1 MGYAEN
7 IRLLFIVITMI
18 VIGTVSIVRV
28 GTIDLHAILTTAAI
42 LVPAIV
48 VMGYL
53 GQKIGEIVDNPKNR
67 ADADYKIAVLNALKK
82 MDKSITLQ
90 ELNEKLTKQVAEP
103 DLPEPPEDDIDV
115 YLENRFPFFSTRFD
129 FYDRNTLLSHFS
141 FSIHFTNNFINLIN
155 RFGANFSI
163 VI

>member
-1 MGYAEN
+1 MGYTEN
-7 IRLLFIVITMI
+7 IRMLFVVITMI

-28 GTIDLHAILTTAAI
+28 GVIDLHAITTTAVI
-42 LVPAIV
+42 LIPAVI

-103 DLPEPPEDDIDV
+103 DLPDQEEDIDV
-115 YLENRFPFFSTRFD
+115 
-129 FYDRNTLLSHFS
+129 
-141 FSIHFTNNFINLIN
+141 
-155 RFGANFSI
+155 
-163 VI
+163 

>member
-1 MGYAEN
+1 MGYTEN
-7 IRLLFIVITMI
+7 IRLLFIVITLI

-28 GTIDLHAILTTAAI
+28 GVIDLHALLTTASLLIPAI
-42 LVPAIV
+42 L

-53 GQKIGEIVDNPKNR
+53 GQRIGEIVDNPKNR

-103 DLPEPPEDDIDV
+103 DLPEAPEDDIDV
-115 YLENRFPFFSTRFD
+115 
-129 FYDRNTLLSHFS
+129 
-141 FSIHFTNNFINLIN
+141 
-155 RFGANFSI
+155 
-163 VI
+163 

>member
-7 IRLLFIVITMI
+7 IRLFFVVVTMI

-28 GTIDLHAILTTAAI
+28 GAIDMHAILTTAAI

-53 GQKIGEIVDNPKNR
+53 GQKIGEIMDNPKNR

-103 DLPEPPEDDIDV
+103 DLPETEGEDDIDV
-115 YLENRFPFFSTRFD
+115 
-129 FYDRNTLLSHFS
+129 
-141 FSIHFTNNFINLIN
+141 
-155 RFGANFSI
+155 
-163 VI
+163 